1 MRKVVLFCIVRYSLA
16 MDPQNNISVLFLGDV
31 IGKPGRR
38 VIKQYLAEHA
48 PKAHLIIA
56 NAENAAHGFGTTESN
71 LQELRDAGVQAFT
84 GGNHTFDRKEIFEFI
99 DQQQNVIR
107 PANYPDGTP
116 GQGACI
122 VELEDG
128 VKVGMINLLGRVFM
142 EPLESPFLVAEK
154 LIEKMSEETNII
166 IVDMHAE
173 ATAEKIAL
181 GLYLDGRVSAVVGTH
196 THVQTA
202 DERILPGGT
211 AFLTDAGCC
220 GPIDGVIGMDKAAVF
235 RRMVKQLPS
244 RFEVAEGP
252 AMVNGVLFEIDNV
265 TGKAKSIR
273 RIQFKEEVE
282 RADQSASADASELS
296 QIV

>member
-1 MRKVVLFCIVRYSLA
+1 
-16 MDPQNNISVLFLGDV
+16 MDLQNNIRVLFLGDV

-38 VIKQYLAEHA
+38 VIKQFLSTHA
-48 PKAHLIIA
+48 PQADLIIA

-71 LQELRDAGVQAFT
+71 LQELREAGVQAFT

-107 PANYPDGTP
+107 PANYPEGTP
-116 GQGACI
+116 GVGACV
-122 VELEDG
+122 VETARG
-128 VKVGMINLLGRVFM
+128 VKVGLINVLGRVFM

-154 LIEKMSEETNII
+154 LVEKLSAETNII
-166 IVDMHAE
+166 IVDIHAE

-181 GLYLDGRVSAVVGTH
+181 ALYLDGRVSAVVGTH

-202 DERILPGGT
+202 DERILPKGT

-220 GPIDGVIGMDKAAVF
+220 GPANGVIGMDQAAVF

-252 AMVNGVLFEIDNV
+252 AMVNGVIFEIDKIS
-265 TGKAKSIR
+265 GKATSVER
-273 RIQFKEEVE
+273 VQFKEICDGTATEPE
-282 RADQSASADASELS
+282 SRAAKVSEK
-296 QIV
+296 V

>member
-1 MRKVVLFCIVRYSLA
+1 
-16 MDPQNNISVLFLGDV
+16 MDLQNNISVLFLGDV

-38 VIKQYLAEHA
+38 AIKQYLAGHA
-48 PKAHLIIA
+48 PKADLIIA

-107 PANYPDGTP
+107 PANYPEGTP
-116 GQGACI
+116 GLGWCI
-122 VELEDG
+122 VEIADG
-128 VKVGMINLLGRVFM
+128 IKVGLINVLGRVFM

-154 LIEKMSEETNII
+154 LIEQLSAETKII

-202 DERILPGGT
+202 DERILPNGT

-220 GPIDGVIGMDKAAVF
+220 GPANGVIGMDQAAVF

-252 AMVNGVLFEIDNV
+252 AMVNGVVFDIDKT
-265 TGKAKSIR
+265 TGKATAIR
-273 RIQFKEEVE
+273 RVQFKEIVE
-282 RADQSASADASELS
+282 DSGNQSTSDSSKLS
-296 QIV
+296 KIV

>member
-1 MRKVVLFCIVRYSLA
+1 M
-16 MDPQNNISVLFLGDV
+16 SVLFLGDV

-38 VIKQYLAEHA
+38 VIKQYLAGHA
-48 PKAHLIIA
+48 PKADLIIA

-107 PANYPDGTP
+107 PANYPEGTP
-116 GQGACI
+116 GSGSCI
-122 VELEDG
+122 VEIAG
-128 VKVGMINLLGRVFM
+128 GIKVGIINVLGRVFM

-154 LIEKMSEETNII
+154 LIEKLSAETNII

-181 GLYLDGRVSAVVGTH
+181 ALYFDGKVSAVVGTH

-202 DERILPGGT
+202 DERILPNGT

-220 GPIDGVIGMDKAAVF
+220 GPANGVIGMDQVAVF

-244 RFEVAEGP
+244 RFEVADGP
-252 AMVNGVLFEIDNV
+252 AMVNGVMFDIDKT
-265 TGKAKSIR
+265 TGKATGIR
-273 RIQFKEEVE
+273 RIQFKEITE
-282 RADQSASADASELS
+282 DLDKQPTSDPSKLS
-296 QIV
+296 TIV

>member
-1 MRKVVLFCIVRYSLA
+1 MNPS
-16 MDPQNNISVLFLGDV
+16 NNISVLFLGDV

-38 VIKQYLAEHA
+38 VIKQYLSAHA
-48 PKAHLIIA
+48 PKADLIIA

-71 LQELRDAGVQAFT
+71 LQELREAGVQAFT

-99 DQQQNVIR
+99 DKQQNVIR
-107 PANYPDGTP
+107 PANYPEGTP
-116 GQGACI
+116 GPGSCI

-128 VKVGMINLLGRVFM
+128 VKVGIINVLGRVFM
-142 EPLESPFLVAEK
+142 EPLESPFLVADK
-154 LIEKMSEETNII
+154 LIEELSKETNII
-166 IVDMHAE
+166 IVDIHAE
-173 ATAEKIAL
+173 ATAEKIAM

-202 DERILPGGT
+202 DDRILPKGT

-220 GPIDGVIGMDKAAVF
+220 GPANGVIGMDQAAVF

-252 AMVNGVLFEIDNV
+252 AMANGVVFEIDKT
-265 TGKAKSIR
+265 TGRATGIYRIHFEEECDESAEKS
-273 RIQFKEEVE
+273 E
-282 RADQSASADASELS
+282 SALTKT
-296 QIV
+296 V

>member
-1 MRKVVLFCIVRYSLA
+1 
-16 MDPQNNISVLFLGDV
+16 MDLQNNISVLFLGDV

-38 VIKQYLAEHA
+38 VIKQYLAGHA
-48 PKAHLIIA
+48 PKADLIIA

-107 PANYPDGTP
+107 PANYPAGTP
-116 GQGACI
+116 GLGSCI
-122 VELEDG
+122 VEIAG
-128 VKVGMINLLGRVFM
+128 GIKVGLINVLGRVFM

-154 LIEKMSEETNII
+154 LIEQLSAETKII

-202 DERILPGGT
+202 DERILPNGT

-220 GPIDGVIGMDKAAVF
+220 GPANGVIGMDQAAVF

-252 AMVNGVLFEIDNV
+252 AMVNGVVFEINKT
-265 TGKAKSIR
+265 TGQASSIR
-273 RIQFKEEVE
+273 RVQFKEILDDSEN
-282 RADQSASADASELS
+282 QSASDSSKLS
-296 QIV
+296 KIV